1 MVVFPVFNTPKPIAR
16 TPTGADII
24 WTLSSNDCRAF
35 ANGVMQA
42 IIEGRPQGREVIRK
56 QNTLISIT
64 TLGPKKFVKL
74 TTCIMN

>member
-24 WTLSSNDCRAF
+24 LTLSPNDCRAF

-42 IIEGRPQGREVIRK
+42 IITGRPKGREVIGEK
-56 QNTLISIT
+56 NTFITTTTTTLIYIQLVPLKT
-64 TLGPKKFVKL
+64 
-74 TTCIMN
+74 